1 MTTND
6 YDPRLIDKYQDPRYL
21 VHFQWDKSDDVYRY
35 ALVEIIHPKDIDS
48 RNKEKKDEKNLTQGN
63 MGKKIS
69 TSYVQQ
75 YSSKVSLLSQQTG
88 KYGKSKVRSKQTKA
102 RKNSKTY

>member
-1 MTTND
+1 
-6 YDPRLIDKYQDPRYL
+6 
-21 VHFQWDKSDDVYRY
+21 
-35 ALVEIIHPKDIDS
+35 
-48 RNKEKKDEKNLTQGN
+48 

-88 KYGKSKVRSKQTKA
+88 KYGKSKVRSAKTKA
-102 RKNSKTY
+102 RKNTKKTSIGRRPKMSSMNKHKKRTWKKRNRGGE